1 MWGCWRLCCAGLQ
14 LHLALQDKTSAL
26 ALPCSS
32 CASSLPSVPALPRD
46 RQLLSRSTCWP
57 CVLPLSCTGMHGRG
71 VGDIP
76 VGLTFVPLPSPAE
89 RKLGDMATAVGGVQ
103 NEILELEGQ
112 EAVLLQQL
120 SHLRERLDTVRAKKV
135 GSCDACEGLERPA
148 APQMS
153 RLRVVMLV
161 M

>member
-1 MWGCWRLCCAGLQ
+1 MSENHVDL
-14 LHLALQDKTSAL
+14 TS
-26 ALPCSS
+26 
-32 CASSLPSVPALPRD
+32 
-46 RQLLSRSTCWP
+46 
-57 CVLPLSCTGMHGRG
+57 
-71 VGDIP
+71 
-76 VGLTFVPLPSPAE
+76 VPLPYPAE

-148 APQMS
+148 STSELEAVRCGVGP
-153 RLRVVMLV
+153 VMLRLQGV
-161 M
+161 A